1 MKINSEL
8 PLCLL
13 SQNNDINEY
22 DFVLFHLYI
31 SNKDYRNYYRNQRIL
46 FPGRLMILDNS
57 AYEFF
62 VKGEELDFDK
72 YVEVILEL
80 KPDFYI
86 LPDVL
91 MDKDKT
97 LRGAMDFES
106 KYASTI
112 MKKSLNIQPLAVA
125 QGNSKKDLVECLDK
139 YRNWRFHNVA
149 IPFHNRFF
157 YEMGKVVPSAVQK
170 TFTDIYGTPVT
181 DDHLYAMGRVRFILE
196 SNWRFEDFAHV
207 HLLGSHCP
215 FEKLFYKE
223 LNITT
228 MDTGYPVKCALEG
241 YELGKE
247 PHKPN
252 VIIDEFLDKELD
264 KGTKQLIRENVLK
277 FRHL

>member
-1 MKINSEL
+1 
-8 PLCLL
+8 
-13 SQNNDINEY
+13 
-22 DFVLFHLYI
+22 
-31 SNKDYRNYYRNQRIL
+31 
-46 FPGRLMILDNS
+46 MILDNS

-97 LRGAMDFES
+97 LSGAMDFES
-106 KYASTI
+106 KYAPTI

-125 QGNSKKDLVECLDK
+125 QGNSKKDLLDCLKK
-139 YRNWRFHNVA
+139 YKCWKFQNVA

-157 YEMGKVVPSAVQK
+157 YEMGKVVPSSVQK
-170 TFTDIYGTPVT
+170 TFVDIYNVPTT

-196 SNWRFEDFAHV
+196 NHKILEDFSYV

-264 KGTKQLIRENVLK
+264 RECKKLVKNNVLK
-277 FRHL
+277 FRNL